1 MTRRSV
7 RVGIHQA
14 EPGSG
19 LKPAERAYYRDAGVQ
34 ILVFPEYFWVR
45 PGDED
50 HHQAAS
56 HTMEDLATLE
66 ALSREEG
73 WVVVGGTVV
82 ESVGDDHHNAC
93 PIFVEGTELGR
104 YRKINLMPGEV
115 KSGITPGRDFVLVEA
130 LGLRLAPVIC
140 ADVLYPETFDHVAS
154 LGADLILAPMSSPLI
169 PEDPPLEKDA
179 RDRELFLAG
188 AAKAGAPIVK
198 AGANGS
204 LFGRPLQGRSLVATP
219 REILFR
225 TPFDEELKR
234 RTWVVEVPIGF
245 PRSPRVNTARSRV
258 T

>member
-1 MTRRSV
+1 MTRQSV

-19 LKPAERAYYRDAGVQ
+19 LSPTERAHYRDAGVE

-56 HTMEDLATLE
+56 HTVEDLNLLETL
-66 ALSREEG
+66 SGEEG

-82 ESVGDDHHNAC
+82 ETVSDRHHNAC
-93 PIFVEGTELGR
+93 PVFVDGIERGR
-104 YRKINLMPGEV
+104 YRKINLMPGEA
-115 KSGITPGRDFVLVEA
+115 KSGITPGHDFVLVEA
-130 LGLRLAPVIC
+130 LGIRLAPVIC
-140 ADVLYPETFDHVAS
+140 ADVLYPVTFDSVAS

-169 PEDPPLEKDA
+169 SADTPEEKDA
-179 RDRELFLAG
+179 RDRELFLKG

-198 AGANGS
+198 AGANGN
-204 LFGRPLQGRSLVATP
+204 LFGRPLQGRSLVSTP

-225 TPFDEELKR
+225 TPFDEELER
-234 RTWVVEVPIGF
+234 RTWVVDVPIGL
-245 PRSPRVNTARSRV
+245 PGEPIA
-258 T
+258 